1 MLTSIEIRPVR
12 TRRDFITFIQ
22 LPRRLYSGI
31 PGYCAPLD
39 HERRQ
44 LFDPKRN
51 AFFKHG
57 EAQYWLAIQDG
68 VAVGRISAQ
77 IDHLHAEVGE
87 PDLGMFG
94 ALDAIDDTDVTHRLL
109 EQATSWLASRGKTR
123 VRGPFNLSV
132 SSESGLLV
140 EGFQEPAMVLFP
152 WNPDYLQRHLMED
165 GWQIERELMS
175 FVLDRSDLS
184 KHKQRLSDYRAVL
197 PDQFSV
203 RQLNPRA
210 GLDEFRSL
218 GEIYNLAWRDNW
230 GFVPLTEDDI
240 IGLHKNLK
248 PILGPDSGVVIEED
262 GRPVA
267 FSITIPNVMDYVRD
281 FDGKLNAINTIKLLL
296 RIRRRQFDTARNV
309 LIGIL
314 PDYQGGAIGSA
325 MLMTMLMDYGRLAN
339 RYQAKRLELGW
350 IVEDNRRTLAA
361 IKFFGGRLSRRYK
374 VFHKALAVPNTIPP
388 ISLKEGSMHDDRG
401 EQPETSY
408 T

>member
-1 MLTSIEIRPVR
+1 MPTSIEIRQVQ
-12 TRRDFITFIQ
+12 TSRDFTTFIQ
-22 LPRRLYSGI
+22 LPRRLYNGI

-44 LFDPKRN
+44 LFDPKRS

-57 EAQYWLAIQDG
+57 EAQYWLAVQDG
-68 VAVGRISAQ
+68 VAVGRISSQ
-77 IDHLHAEVGE
+77 IDYLHTEVGE

-94 ALDAIDDTDVTHRLL
+94 ALDAIDDTHVTHRLL
-109 EQATSWLASRGKTR
+109 EQAINWLASRGKTR
-123 VRGPFNLSV
+123 ARGPFNLSV

-152 WNPDYLQRHLMED
+152 WHPGYLQRHLVEA
-165 GWQIERELMS
+165 GWQTERELMS

-184 KHKQRLSDYRAVL
+184 KHKQRLNDYRAVL
-197 PDQFSV
+197 PDQFHV

-210 GLDEFRSL
+210 GLEEFRSL

-230 GFVPLTEDDI
+230 GFVPLTEGDI
-240 IGLHKNLK
+240 VGLHKNLK
-248 PILGPDSGVVIEED
+248 PILGPDSGVVIED
-262 GRPVA
+262 GGKPVA
-267 FSITIPNVMDYVRD
+267 FSITIPNVMDYVKD
-281 FDGKLNAINTIKLLL
+281 FDGKLNAVNTIKLLL
-296 RIRRRQFDTARNV
+296 RIRQRKFDTARNV

-314 PDYQGGAIGSA
+314 PDYQGGAVGSA
-325 MLMTMLMDYGRLAN
+325 MLMTMLMDYGRLAE

-374 VFHKALAVPNTIPP
+374 VFHKDLTVPPTTPQSDI
-388 ISLKEGSMHDDRG
+388 KESPMHD
-401 EQPETSY
+401 E
-408 T
+408 